1 MGRRKQAEVNLDAL
15 RAEKTELVLKY
26 LCTMETVSKSDR
38 EKALARVKEIRA
50 LVDGTPVFEEA
61 DETSQLKSKR
71 KHTIKRKKH

>member
-1 MGRRKQAEVNLDAL
+1 
-15 RAEKTELVLKY
+15 
-26 LCTMETVSKSDR
+26 METVSKSDR